1 MNQRYADCPAQQ
13 HQEPVLHSIG
23 EVARDTG
30 VNAVTLRAWE
40 RRHGL
45 LQPTRTDTGH
55 RLYSQADID
64 TIHSIQGWLK
74 RGVPVSR
81 IARILARGT
90 AATQALAD
98 GWHAQARAALADFD
112 RLRLAEVH
120 RQALAALGQDA
131 LFEQVWM
138 PLWTSLRGVG
148 QAYGQVSEGLFL
160 DQFLRHQVLEQLREQ
175 PVEGRLQVLVAPLN
189 EQAHKLE
196 LLVAG
201 LLLSD
206 AQTAVTVLPLGQPL
220 AELAL
225 ICERRAADALVLVA
239 HHHRPAE
246 LGGLL
251 AKATRG
257 LTCPLALAG
266 EVSESAEPSLRGGPV
281 AGLGAQGAVM
291 RRRLRSFLAGQLD
304 T

>member
-1 MNQRYADCPAQQ
+1 MNRRYAGCPAEQD
-13 HQEPVLHSIG
+13 QEPVLHAIG

-45 LQPTRTDTGH
+45 LQPTRTDAGH

-64 TIHSIQGWLK
+64 TIHSIQAWLE

-90 AATQALAD
+90 PATQALAE
-98 GWHAQARAALADFD
+98 GWHAQARTALADFD
-112 RLRLAEVH
+112 RQRLAEVH
-120 RQALAALGQDA
+120 RQGLAALGQDV

-138 PLWTSLRGVG
+138 PLWTSLRRADG
-148 QAYGQVSEGLFL
+148 AYGQVSERLCL
-160 DQFLRHQVLEQLREQ
+160 DQFLRHQVLDQLRAQ

-206 AQTAVTVLPLGQPL
+206 AHTAVTVLPLGQPL

-225 ICERRAADALVLVA
+225 ICERRAADALVLFA

-246 LGGLL
+246 LGRRL
-251 AKATRG
+251 AQVTCG

-266 EVSESAEPSLRGGPV
+266 EVTESAEPLLQGGPV
-281 AGLGAQGAVM
+281 ACLGAQGTVM
-291 RRRLRSFLAGQLD
+291 RQRLRAFLAGQLD